1 MSKKRSRPD
10 MFVDKL
16 AMLLSTDWFFP
27 YWRLVGIEVPKKV
40 EFQSGCR
47 EIVRGFVKQAT
58 SYYNIDFSEE
68 RCESTRGAFRRL
80 SVRVGF
86 EGDGKE
92 SGWKLELAS
101 LDDRH
106 QLETTA
112 WLFSTVRKTLLA
124 DENLEKNIREALQEV
139 NKARLNM
146 PNFGDLCLESQSE
159 WDVYIRSLT
168 PELPN
173 SLADWVKVGLLA
185 SLELSRVLGQLD
197 STQRRVLGKKFKT
210 AVKQVTGGEVVDP
223 FWPDVQ

>member
-10 MFVDKL
+10 MFVDKI

-27 YWRLVGIEVPKKV
+27 YWKLVGIEVPKKG
-40 EFQSGCR
+40 EFQAGCR

-68 RCESTRGAFRRL
+68 RFEATRGAFRKL

-86 EGDGKE
+86 QGDNKE
-92 SGWKLELAS
+92 SGWKFELAS

-106 QLETTA
+106 QLETA
-112 WLFSTVRKTLLA
+112 SWLFNSVRERLLA
-124 DENLEKNIREALQEV
+124 DGDLERKVRETLQEV
-139 NKARLNM
+139 KETHSNM
-146 PNFGDLCLESQSE
+146 PNFGQLCVESQSE
-159 WDVYIRSLT
+159 WDAYIRSLT

-173 SLADWVKVGLLA
+173 SLADWVAVSLIP
-185 SLELSRVLGQLD
+185 SLELWQVLRHLN
-197 STQRRVLGKKFKT
+197 STQRRVLGEKFKI

-223 FWPDVQ
+223 FWPEVQ

>member
-1 MSKKRSRPD
+1 MPKQRSRKD
-10 MFVDKL
+10 HFIDRIT
-16 AMLLSTDWFFP
+16 MLLSTDWFFP
-27 YWRLVGIEVPKKV
+27 YWELVGIDVPKKG
-40 EFQSGCR
+40 EFRVGCR
-47 EIVRGFVKQAT
+47 EIVRGFMKQAT
-58 SYYNIDFSEE
+58 SYYNINFSEE
-68 RCESTRGAFRRL
+68 RSKSTLRAFREL
-80 SVRVGF
+80 SASVGF
-86 EGDGKE
+86 EGSE
-92 SGWKLELAS
+92 SSFGWKLELAS
-101 LDDRH
+101 GDDRH

-173 SLADWVKVGLLA
+173 SLADWVKAGLLA
-185 SLELSRVLGQLD
+185 SLELSQVLGQLD

-210 AVKQVTGGEVVDP
+210 AVKQVTGGEIVDP
-223 FWPDVQ
+223 FWPDAQ